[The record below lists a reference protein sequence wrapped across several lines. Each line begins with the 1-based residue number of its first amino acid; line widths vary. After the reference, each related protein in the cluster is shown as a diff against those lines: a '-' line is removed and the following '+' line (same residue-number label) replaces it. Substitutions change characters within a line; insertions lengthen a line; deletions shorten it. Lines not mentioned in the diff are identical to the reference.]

1 MFVVEVRPLVTSRL
15 VSSEVGIPRITLVRC
30 LTIYVGLALGRVA
43 LLWLNKLVRNL
54 YRYTLLEN
62 C

>member
-1 MFVVEVRPLVTSRL
+1 MFVVEVHPLVTSRL
-15 VSSEVGIPRITLVRC
+15 VSSEVGIPRIALVRC

-43 LLWLNKLVRNL
+43 LLWLNKLVRNS
-54 YRYTLLEN
+54 YRSLPLEA